1 MGGFPQ
7 LAQPLVDT
15 ALEREGFALS
25 PRQAAVELGDGSPL
39 LEKFQPVLVGI
50 SNFFQSS
57 ASSRTAQ
64 QRPGGRCR

>member
-25 PRQAAVELGDGSPL
+25 QRQAAVELGDGSPL
-39 LEKFQPVLVGI
+39 HEKFQPVLVGI

-57 ASSRTAQ
+57 ARSRTVQ